1 MSRRHTCTGVLF
13 WILIVATAC
22 SSSESPGRTG
32 SVVVVELAD
41 MEKPMPLISESSLDN
56 ELQGIMYRSLLSAA
70 WIDGELVY
78 QTAEESPMALAR
90 AWEYAGEDSSAIRY
104 HLVADAVWSDGMPV
118 TAHDAKWTLE
128 TQGDPRTASPR
139 QDYNRQIDE
148 VVAENDTTLLVQFH
162 RAYPEMLFHSAG
174 SVAPRHLYEETSPDQ
189 LRSHPALLD
198 PAEHLVVSGPY
209 RIANWRRGE
218 RVILEPN
225 PRFHPRPKIGRLI
238 FRIIPE
244 QTTRLIEFQT
254 GNVDMVSLPFDRV
267 EEIEQ
272 APHLRIETREKRF
285 YDYVSYNP
293 RAHDFLAEPE
303 IRRALGLAIDHEGLL
318 ASLSMERYAVPAGG
332 PYPPIFRDLYDP
344 EAHAP
349 LPYDPDQAREILDS
363 HGWMPGGDGIRTR
376 DGERLAFTL
385 ATNAGNQRRA
395 DIAEMVQQQWRQIG
409 MDVDIRIVESNTFFE
424 QLTQRDFEAAIAGWG
439 VGLSPDIQSVWGD
452 PALPFNYVSYDNPQ
466 ARELMEQAL
475 SQRTEEEAADYWRQA
490 ASLII
495 EDQPY
500 TWLYYF
506 DGLVGVNNRLRGTT
520 INTLGTYQRIWEWE
534 LAQ

>member
-1 MSRRHTCTGVLF
+1 MSRHTTFSAAL
-13 WILIVATAC
+13 ILILAVATAC
-22 SSSESPGRTG
+22 SSSGPSGRTG

-70 WIDGELVY
+70 WIDGELIY
-78 QTAEESPMALAR
+78 QTADESPMALAHS
-90 AWEYAGEDSSAIRY
+90 WEYAGEDSSAIRY
-104 HLVADAVWSDGMPV
+104 HLVSDALWSDGTPI
-118 TAHDAKWTLE
+118 TAHDAKWTID

-162 RAYPEMLFHSAG
+162 RTYPEMLFHSAG
-174 SVAPRHLYEETSPDQ
+174 SVAPRHLYEETPPDQ

-198 PAEHLVVSGPY
+198 PAENLVVSGPY

-225 PRFHPRPKIGRLI
+225 PRFEPQPNIERLI

-254 GNVDMVSLPFDRV
+254 GNVDMVSIPFDRI

-272 APHLRIETREKRF
+272 ASHLRIETREKRF
-285 YDYVSYNP
+285 YDYISYNP
-293 RAHDFLAEPE
+293 RAYGFLAEPE
-303 IRRALGLAIDHEGLL
+303 IRRALGLAIDHEGLI

-344 EAHAP
+344 QAHAP
-349 LPYDPDQAREILDS
+349 LPHEPDRAREILES
-363 HGWMPGGDGIRTR
+363 RGWTPGEDGIRTK
-376 DGERLAFTL
+376 DGQRLSFTL

-395 DIAEMVQQQWRQIG
+395 DIGVMVQQQWRQIG
-409 MDVDIRIVESNTFFE
+409 VEVNIRIVESNTFFE

-452 PALPFNYVSYDNPQ
+452 PELPFNYVSYDNPQ
-466 ARELMEQAL
+466 ARELMEKAL
-475 SQRTEEEAADYWRQA
+475 SQRTEAEAAVYWRQA
-490 ASLII
+490 ASEII

-506 DGLVGVNNRLRGTT
+506 DGLVGVNNRLQGTV

-534 LAQ
+534 LAP